1 MPILIKYKEE
11 TMSNN
16 IIRKAD
22 ATLED
27 QEKILSLLLSMANEE
42 ISE

>member
-1 MPILIKYKEE
+1 
-11 TMSNN
+11 MSNN

-22 ATLED
+22 VTLKKKK
-27 QEKILSLLLSMANEE
+27 KILSLLLSMANEE

>member
-1 MPILIKYKEE
+1 
-11 TMSNN
+11 MSNN

-22 ATLED
+22 VTLEE
-27 QEKILSLLLSMANEE
+27 QKKILSLLLSMANEE

>member
-1 MPILIKYKEE
+1 
-11 TMSNN
+11 MSNN
-16 IIRKAD
+16 IIRKTD

>member
-1 MPILIKYKEE
+1 
-11 TMSNN
+11 MSNN

>member
-1 MPILIKYKEE
+1 MI
-11 TMSNN
+11 NN

-42 ISE
+42 INE

>member
-1 MPILIKYKEE
+1 
-11 TMSNN
+11 MSNN

-42 ISE
+42 MSE